1 MGRPSVTAFLVVVGG
16 GLGALARY
24 WLSGVVQR
32 RVGSF
37 PWGTTVVNLSG
48 ALLLGVALGLTEG
61 GDIEAAIRDPF
72 TIGVLGGYTTF
83 STWMVETNALGS
95 GGGGAGLWRAA
106 GNVLLPL
113 IAGVALAS
121 LGFALGSAV

>member
-1 MGRPSVTAFLVVVGG
+1 MTAFLVVVGG

-32 RVGSF
+32 RLGSF
-37 PWGTTVVNLSG
+37 PWGTMVVNLSG
-48 ALLLGVALGLTEG
+48 ALLLGLALGLADG
-61 GDIEAAIRDPF
+61 GDIDAVLRDPMA
-72 TIGVLGGYTTF
+72 IGVLAGYTTF

-95 GGGGAGLWRAA
+95 GGGEAGLRRAA
-106 GNVLLPL
+106 GNVLLSL

>member
-1 MGRPSVTAFLVVVGG
+1 MTVLLVVVGG

-37 PWGTTVVNLSG
+37 PWGTMVVNLSG
-48 ALLLGVALGLTEG
+48 ALLLGLALGIAEG
-61 GDIEAAIRDPF
+61 GDIDAVMRDPL

-95 GGGGAGLWRAA
+95 GGGSAGLRRAA
-106 GNVLLPL
+106 ANVVVPL
-113 IAGVALAS
+113 IAGVGLAF
-121 LGFALGSAV
+121 LGFALGSAL

>member
-1 MGRPSVTAFLVVVGG
+1 VTVVLVVVGG

-37 PWGTTVVNLSG
+37 PWGTMVVNLSG
-48 ALLLGVALGLTEG
+48 ALLLGLALGLAEG
-61 GDIEAAIRDPF
+61 GDIDALMRDPL

-83 STWMVETNALGS
+83 STWMVETNALGR
-95 GGGGAGLWRAA
+95 GGGGAGLWRATA
-106 GNVLLPL
+106 NIVVPL
-113 IAGVALAS
+113 IAGVLLAS

>member
-61 GDIEAAIRDPF
+61 GDIEVAIRDPL

-95 GGGGAGLWRAA
+95 GGGEAGLWRAA

>member
-1 MGRPSVTAFLVVVGG
+1 MTALLVVVGG

-37 PWGTTVVNLSG
+37 PWGTMVVNLTG
-48 ALLLGVALGLTEG
+48 ALFLGVALGLAEG
-61 GDIEAAIRDPF
+61 GDLQAAMRDPLA
-72 TIGVLGGYTTF
+72 IGVLGGYTTF
-83 STWMVETNALGS
+83 STWMVETNALWS
-95 GGGGAGLWRAA
+95 AGGGAGLRRAA

-113 IAGVALAS
+113 IAGVVLAS
-121 LGFALGSAV
+121 LGFAFGSSV

>member
-1 MGRPSVTAFLVVVGG
+1 MMVVLVVVGG

-37 PWGTTVVNLSG
+37 PWGTMVVNLSG
-48 ALLLGVALGLTEG
+48 ALLLGLAEG
-61 GDIEAAIRDPF
+61 GDIDAMMRDPL

-95 GGGGAGLWRAA
+95 GGGSAGLRRAA
-106 GNVLLPL
+106 ANVVVPL
-113 IAGVALAS
+113 IAGVGLAS
-121 LGFALGSAV
+121 LGFALGSAL